1 MENELDQMLSQVS
14 ENFDDL
20 KIVALSTIDGFPIYC
35 SKGSSDPEKNEKIA
49 AISSSLHSLSNAA
62 ANQLA
67 GSKLMTT
74 TLETGDGFIFFF
86 STTYQE
92 RECVLCIAT
101 GATENVAK
109 ARYFSQ
115 KIADFIGK

>member
-1 MENELDQMLSQVS
+1 MKEELNQLLDQVS
-14 ENFDDL
+14 ENFDDI
-20 KIVALSTIDGFPIYC
+20 KIVALSTIDGFPIYT
-35 SKGSSDPEKNEKIA
+35 SDRNANDQESEKIA

-67 GSKLMTT
+67 GNRLMTT
-74 TLETGDGFIFFF
+74 TLETSDGFIFFF
-86 STTYQE
+86 STTYEE
-92 RECVLCIAT
+92 RECILCIAT
-101 GATENVAK
+101 GASENMAK

>member
-1 MENELDQMLSQVS
+1 MKEELNKLLAQVS
-14 ENFDDL
+14 QNFNDL
-20 KIVALSTIDGFPIYC
+20 KVVALSTIDGFSIY
-35 SKGSSDPEKNEKIA
+35 SSDNGANEQENEKIA

-62 ANQLA
+62 AKQLA
-67 GSKLMTT
+67 GNKLMTT
-74 TLETGDGFIFFF
+74 TLETSDGFIFFF
-86 STTYQE
+86 STTYEE

-101 GATENVAK
+101 GASENVAK